1 MIDLETPKQLV
12 TKAAYAAVGAPVVIG
27 RRIKDLGAKVADQTQ
42 AQYEVFA
49 DEGAKV
55 AKQLQKRNVVE
66 ELEQRIH
73 LDKVQDRV
81 DKLRDQLEQ
90 TLHSWRD
97 SFVPGETESENAA
110 ADAVAK
116 EAPEKKA
123 ATKPATKAK
132 AKKAPAKSRPA
143 GKPASK

>member
-1 MIDLETPKQLV
+1 MMDLETPKQLV

-81 DKLRDQLEQ
+81 EKLRDQLEQ

-97 SFVPGETESENAA
+97 SFVPGETESDEAA
-110 ADAVAK
+110 AEK
-116 EAPEKKA
+116 APEKNV
-123 ATKPATKAK
+123 ATEPAPKAK

-143 GKPASK
+143 GKPATK

>member
-1 MIDLETPKQLV
+1 MMDLETPKQLV

-81 DKLRDQLEQ
+81 EKLRDQLEQ

-97 SFVPGETESENAA
+97 SFVPGETESDEAA
-110 ADAVAK
+110 AEK
-116 EAPEKKA
+116 APEKKV
-123 ATKPATKAK
+123 ATEPAPKAK

-143 GKPASK
+143 GKPATK

>member
-1 MIDLETPKQLV
+1 MDLETPKQLV

-27 RRIKDLGAKVADQTQ
+27 RRIKDLGVKVADQTQ

-81 DKLRDQLEQ
+81 EKLRDQLEQ

-97 SFVPGETESENAA
+97 SFVPGEAESGETAA
-110 ADAVAK
+110 TDAVAK
-116 EAPEKKA
+116 EAPEKTP

-143 GKPASK
+143 GKPAAK

>member
-1 MIDLETPKQLV
+1 MDLETPKQLV

-81 DKLRDQLEQ
+81 EKLRDQLEQ

-97 SFVPGETESENAA
+97 SFVPGETEPDEAA
-110 ADAVAK
+110 AEK
-116 EAPEKKA
+116 APEKKV
-123 ATKPATKAK
+123 ATEPAPKAK

-143 GKPASK
+143 GKPATK